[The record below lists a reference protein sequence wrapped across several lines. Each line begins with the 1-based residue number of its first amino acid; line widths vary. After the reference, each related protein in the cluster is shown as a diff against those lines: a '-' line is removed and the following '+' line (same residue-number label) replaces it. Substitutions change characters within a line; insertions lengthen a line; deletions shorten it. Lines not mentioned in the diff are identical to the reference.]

1 MKLLRRKSLDESK
14 FIDFAPPKLKTAKT
28 EKTISNSIKITGIG
42 LHSGKKVT
50 MKLSPAPINT
60 GYVFRIKKGNKV
72 FKINASFE
80 NVKSTQLCTTL
91 GDVYGN
97 TISTVEHILS
107 ALYGLDIDNV
117 FIDLDN
123 NEVPVNDGSSK
134 KFVDEIDRVGVSDQQ
149 SFKAYV
155 KILKPIEVSEG
166 EKIARVLPF
175 NYTMF
180 STEINYSNKVIGKQ
194 SISLMLNKDI
204 YRSQICE
211 ARTFGLLRD
220 VETLRKAKLALGGGL
235 DNAIIVDED
244 KILNPEGLRFSDEF
258 VRHKLLDFIGDIAL
272 SGKKIIGSF
281 FTSQSGHKLNVKLIQ
296 KIFESEQNYKLVSSN

>member
-1 MKLLRRKSLDESK
+1 MKLLRKKTLNDSK

-28 EKTISNSIKITGIG
+28 EKTISNSIKFIGIG

-50 MKLSPAPINT
+50 MKLSPAPTNT
-60 GYVFRIKKGNKV
+60 GYVFRIKKENKI
-72 FKINASFE
+72 FNINASFE

-91 GDVYGN
+91 GDAYGN

-149 SFKAYV
+149 SFKEYV
-155 KILKPIEVSEG
+155 KILRPIEVSEG
-166 EKIARVLPF
+166 EKVARVLPF

-194 SISLMLNKDI
+194 SISIMLNKDI

-220 VETLRKAKLALGGGL
+220 VKALREAKLALGGGL
-235 DNAIIVDED
+235 DNAIVVDED
-244 KILNPEGLRFSDEF
+244 KILNPDGLRFSDEF

-281 FTSQSGHKLNVKLIQ
+281 FTSQSGHKLNIKLIQ
-296 KIFESEQNYKLVSSN
+296 KIFESEQNYKVVSSN

>member
-1 MKLLRRKSLDESK
+1 M
-14 FIDFAPPKLKTAKT
+14 T
-28 EKTISNSIKITGIG
+28 EKTICSSVKFSGIG

-50 MKLSPAPINT
+50 MTLTPAPVST
-60 GYVFRIKKGNKV
+60 GYVFRISNNKHT
-72 FKINASFE
+72 FKINASFN

-91 GDVYGN
+91 SDSNGN

-134 KFVDEIDRVGVSDQQ
+134 KFVEEIEKVGTSQQ
-149 SFKAYV
+149 DSFKQYV
-155 KILKPIEVSEG
+155 KILKPVEVREG

-175 NYTMF
+175 NYTMV
-180 STEINYSNKVIGKQ
+180 STEINYMNKVIGKQ
-194 SISLMLNKDI
+194 SISVILNKDI
-204 YRSQICE
+204 YKTQICE
-211 ARTFGLLRD
+211 ARTFGLLKD
-220 VETLRKAKLALGGGL
+220 VEALRKAKLALGGGL
-235 DNAIIVDED
+235 HNAIVVDD
-244 KILNPEGLRFSDEF
+244 NDVINPEGLRFSDEF

-281 FTSQSGHKLNVKLIQ
+281 FTSQSGHKLNIKLLK
-296 KIFESEQNYKLVSSN
+296 KIFESEDNYKVISSN

>member
-1 MKLLRRKSLDESK
+1 MRLLKKEVINESR
-14 FIDFAPPKLKTAKT
+14 FVDFSPPKIKTAKT
-28 EKTISNSIKITGIG
+28 EKTISDSIIFSGIG

-50 MKLSPAPINT
+50 MKLSPAPIST
-60 GYVFRIKKGNKV
+60 GYVFRIKKENKV
-72 FKINASFE
+72 ININASFK

-91 GDVYGN
+91 GDEFGN

-123 NEVPVNDGSSK
+123 HEVPVNDGSSK

-149 SFKAYV
+149 SFKEYV
-155 KILKPIEVSEG
+155 KILRPIEVSEG
-166 EKIARVLPF
+166 EKVARVLPF
-175 NYTMF
+175 SYTMF

-194 SISLMLNKDI
+194 SISLILNKDI

-211 ARTFGLLRD
+211 ARTFGLLKD
-220 VETLRKAKLALGGGL
+220 VEALRKAKLALGGGL
-235 DNAIIVDED
+235 NNAIVVDED

-281 FTSQSGHKLNVKLIQ
+281 FTSQSGHRLNIKLIQ
-296 KIFESEQNYKLVSSN
+296 KIFESKQNYKLVSSN

>member
-1 MKLLRRKSLDESK
+1 MNLLKRKSFGETK
-14 FIDFAPPKLKTAKT
+14 FVNFTPPRLKTAKT
-28 EKTISNSIKITGIG
+28 EKTICNSITFTGIG
-42 LHSGKKVT
+42 LHSGKEVT

-60 GYVFRIKKGNKV
+60 GYVFRIKKKS
-72 FKINASFE
+72 KIFNIKASFE

-91 GDVYGN
+91 GDAHGN

-117 FIDLDN
+117 FIDLNN

-134 KFVDEIDRVGVSDQQ
+134 KFVDEIEKVGISDQQ
-149 SFKAYV
+149 SFKQYV
-155 KILKPIEVSEG
+155 KILRPIEVIEG

-175 NYTMF
+175 DYTMF

-194 SISLMLNKDI
+194 SISLMLNKQI
-204 YRSQICE
+204 YKSQICE
-211 ARTFGLLRD
+211 ARTFGLLKD
-220 VETLRKAKLALGGGL
+220 VESLRKAKLALGGGL
-235 DNAIIVDED
+235 DNAIVVDEN
-244 KILNPEGLRFSDEF
+244 KVLNPEGLRFSDEF

-272 SGKKIIGSF
+272 AGKKIVGSF
-281 FTSQSGHKLNVKLIQ
+281 YTSQSGHKLNIKLIQ

>member
-28 EKTISNSIKITGIG
+28 EKTISNSIKISGIG

-50 MKLSPAPINT
+50 MKLSPAPKNT

-166 EKIARVLPF
+166 KKIARVLPF

>member
-1 MKLLRRKSLDESK
+1 MKLLRKKTLNNSK

-28 EKTISNSIKITGIG
+28 EKTISNSIKFIGIG

-50 MKLSPAPINT
+50 MKLSPAPTNT
-60 GYVFRIKKGNKV
+60 GYVFRIKKENKI
-72 FKINASFE
+72 FNINASFE

-91 GDVYGN
+91 GDAYGN

-149 SFKAYV
+149 SFKEYV
-155 KILKPIEVSEG
+155 KILRPIEVSEG
-166 EKIARVLPF
+166 QKVARVLPF

-220 VETLRKAKLALGGGL
+220 VKALREAKLALGGGL
-235 DNAIIVDED
+235 DNAIVVDED
-244 KILNPEGLRFSDEF
+244 KILNPDGLRFSDEF

-281 FTSQSGHKLNVKLIQ
+281 FTSQSGHKLNIKLIQ
-296 KIFESEQNYKLVSSN
+296 KIFESEQNYKVVSSN

>member
-1 MKLLRRKSLDESK
+1 MRLNRKLQDESK
-14 FIDFAPPKLKTAKT
+14 FIDFAPPKLKTAKK
-28 EKTISNSIKITGIG
+28 EKTLCNSIKFSGVG

-60 GYVFRIKKGNKV
+60 GYVFRVKKENKV
-72 FKINASFE
+72 FNINASFE

-91 GDVYGN
+91 GDIYGN

-149 SFKAYV
+149 SFKEYV
-155 KILKPIEVSEG
+155 KILRPIEVCEG
-166 EKIARVLPF
+166 EKVARVLPF
-175 NYTMF
+175 SYTMF

-211 ARTFGLLRD
+211 ARTFGLLKD
-220 VETLRKAKLALGGGL
+220 VEALREAKLALGGGL
-235 DNAIIVDED
+235 NNAIVVDED

-272 SGKKIIGSF
+272 SGKK
-281 FTSQSGHKLNVKLIQ
+281 L
-296 KIFESEQNYKLVSSN
+296 LVPSLLPSLDINSI

>member
-1 MKLLRRKSLDESK
+1 MELLKRKLFNESK
-14 FIDFAPPKLKTAKT
+14 FVDFAPPKLKTAKT
-28 EKTISNSIKITGIG
+28 EKTISKAIKFSGIG

-60 GYVFRIKKGNKV
+60 GYIFRIKKKNKV
-72 FKINASFE
+72 FNINASFE
-80 NVKSTQLCTTL
+80 NVKTTQLCTTL
-91 GDVYGN
+91 GDMHGN

-134 KFVDEIDRVGVSDQQ
+134 KFVEEIDKVGISDQQ
-149 SFKAYV
+149 SFKEYV
-155 KILKPIEVSEG
+155 KILKPIEVCEG
-166 EKIARVLPF
+166 EKVARVLPF
-175 NYTMF
+175 SYTMF
-180 STEINYSNKVIGKQ
+180 STEINYTNKVIGKQ
-194 SISLMLNKDI
+194 SISLMLNQDI
-204 YRSQICE
+204 YRTQVCE

-220 VETLRKAKLALGGGL
+220 VEALRKAKLALGGGL
-235 DNAIIVDED
+235 NNAIVVDED
-244 KILNPEGLRFSDEF
+244 KVLNPEGLRFSDEF

-281 FTSQSGHKLNVKLIQ
+281 FTSQSGHKLNIKLIQ
-296 KIFESEQNYKLVSSN
+296 KIFESEQNYKVVSSN